1 MTVGLY
7 TLIVAVTLWTTCSPI
22 LLGRPNSD
30 LISPPVSTPKKS
42 GNAFLLTV
50 VVTLYVL
57 TTVTF
62 GVDWAYQRH
71 AFIRNGD
78 NFFTVFVALQAV
90 SPWWKASQLV
100 IGISSGLSTFIVD
113 ITIVR
118 LPFYQCQSPK
128 SSLFLDMALLGILGT
143 SMADCPYTRSLR
155 HSRSE

>member
-1 MTVGLY
+1 MDYMFVHLPVVECT
-7 TLIVAVTLWTTCSPI
+7 
-22 LLGRPNSD
+22 D
-30 LISPPVSTPKKS
+30 LISHPVSTPKKS

-62 GVDWAYQRH
+62 GVDWAYQRR
-71 AFIRNGD
+71 AFIQNGD
-78 NFFTVFVALQAV
+78 NFFTVFFALQAV

-118 LPFYQCQSPK
+118 FPPPPCQYLK
-128 SSLFLDMALLGILGT
+128 SSLLLDMALLGIMGT
-143 SMADCPYTRSLR
+143 SVADCPYTRPLC
-155 HSRSE
+155 HSRGG